1 MRKMV
6 KAGRAVKMD
15 PANPLHARLP
25 DGYLQHGADIETPVL
40 LVTGDR
46 NRVFTDSN
54 VVCHRALEQVAP
66 GRHELAILP
75 GYGHQDPF
83 MGAKVAQE
91 VFPVF
96 LGFLEKHRSVTAT
109 RAPAAVGV

>member
-1 MRKMV
+1 M
-6 KAGRAVKMD
+6 
-15 PANPLHARLP
+15 
-25 DGYLQHGADIETPVL
+25 L

-54 VVCHRALEQVAP
+54 IVCHRRLEKLVP

-83 MGAKVAQE
+83 MGRNVAE
-91 VFPVF
+91 DVFPTF
-96 LGFLEKHRSVTAT
+96 LRFLQKHGASRLA
-109 RAPAAVGV
+109 APAAGTAR